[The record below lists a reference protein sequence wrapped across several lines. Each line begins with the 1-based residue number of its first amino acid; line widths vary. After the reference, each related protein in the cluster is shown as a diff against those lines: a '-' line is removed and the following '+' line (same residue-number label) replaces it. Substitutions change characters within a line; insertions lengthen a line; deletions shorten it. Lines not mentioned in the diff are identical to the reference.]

1 MKFAMGLIKHNK
13 AGLAFPPHVA
23 RDVKEARQLHK
34 ITREQDRQG
43 ALGHVQGERA
53 LARLA
58 HGHGGDHTLEEIYD
72 RPGAFKRPYL
82 PEGEGSAGGMG
93 SLTQADVTPG
103 QEPTKKPG
111 GGA

>member
-1 MKFAMGLIKHNK
+1 MKFAMSLMTHNK
-13 AGLAFPPHVA
+13 AGITFPPHVA
-23 RDVKEARQLHK
+23 RDVKEARNLRK
-34 ITREQDRQG
+34 LVREQGRPG

-58 HGHGGDHTLEEIYD
+58 HGHAGEETLEDIYA
-72 RPGAFKRPYL
+72 RQGAFARPYL
-82 PEGEGSAGGMG
+82 PGEGSAGGQG

-103 QEPTKKPG
+103 KEPTKKPG